1 MAGGDFC
8 DGTSTGKIFSSNN
21 NLLIDI
27 LLKKTSALLAKNL
40 NNWSTDMQFI
50 N

>member
-27 LLKKTSALLAKNL
+27 LKKKNL
-40 NNWSTDMQFI
+40 GI
-50 N
+50 IGKKLK